1 MLLSLRTPYSRLRPV
16 DSDLLT
22 NHLEWV
28 WPPQDDPSPEHESQE
43 PDRSDDDTPP
53 DADEDD
59 GEQTPD
65 EPVDD
70 DEPMALWGLKIT
82 QAAFQETMHYLLSR
96 PPEAAGILLGP
107 ANEDVLA
114 THFIPDTTGR
124 ATSVSFAL
132 DAKALNRTLKRHK
145 PVGLNCKGIVHS
157 HPPGLPQPSSGDVTY
172 FRRLFAM
179 PANSFAGPLFV
190 PIVCRGRLFNFAF
203 ARGTVFPADLI
214 LV

>member
-1 MLLSLRTPYSRLRPV
+1 MLFSLYPRSSRLRPV
-16 DSDLLT
+16 DSDFGT
-22 NHLEWV
+22 NHLDEFFWQRRDS
-28 WPPQDDPSPEHESQE
+28 PPQGEPQE
-43 PDRSDDDTPP
+43 PDRSDDDLP
-53 DADEDD
+53 DPDE
-59 GEQTPD
+59 GEGELPPD
-65 EPVDD
+65 EPVND
-70 DEPMALWGLKIT
+70 DEPLALWGLKIT
-82 QAAFQETMHYLLSR
+82 QAAYQETMRYLLSR

-114 THFIPDTTGR
+114 THFIPDTSGR
-124 ATSVSFAL
+124 ATAVSFAL
-132 DAKALNRTLKRHK
+132 DAKSLNRTLMRHK

-157 HPPGLPQPSSGDVTY
+157 HPPGLPQPSSGDMTY

-179 PANSFAGPLFV
+179 PKNAFAGPLFV